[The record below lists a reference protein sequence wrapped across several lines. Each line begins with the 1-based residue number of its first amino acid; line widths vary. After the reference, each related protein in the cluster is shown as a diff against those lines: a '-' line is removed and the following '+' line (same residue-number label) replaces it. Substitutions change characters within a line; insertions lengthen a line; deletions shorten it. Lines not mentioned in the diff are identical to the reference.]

1 MNSHTTYSRDANGG
15 GLWRGPGNVG
25 FSAMMMQVLIIYAL
39 RNRIESGPVRCY
51 YGDWIVVYRWREVV
65 RKCLAPTR
73 MYQNYMNGFFKAFR
87 VPVRVRYRNGFS
99 LN

>member
-1 MNSHTTYSRDANGG
+1 MT
-15 GLWRGPGNVG
+15 
-25 FSAMMMQVLIIYAL
+25 QQLIIDAL

-51 YGDWIVVYRWREVV
+51 YGDWIVVYRGREIARLDHHLNVLVV
-65 RKCLAPTR
+65 RKCLTPTR

-99 LN
+99 LNGTHDLQTEIIIRL